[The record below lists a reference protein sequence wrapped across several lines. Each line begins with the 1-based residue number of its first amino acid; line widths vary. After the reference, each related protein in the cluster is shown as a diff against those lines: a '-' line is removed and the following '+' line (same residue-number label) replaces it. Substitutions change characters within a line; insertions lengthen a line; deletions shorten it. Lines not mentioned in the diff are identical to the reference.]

1 MAAKHGYSEWTERE
15 DHYVLS
21 NRTRLTPAMMA
32 EDLGRSLASVQSRIK
47 TLRGKGIQIASVP
60 AGRRSLAEAAKMTS
74 DKWLTEP
81 DVPLAVERE
90 TLRDEIAAY
99 LKSQIEIRRL
109 TIAQAFDLTEKLK
122 YRVVHAPADQLRG
135 YLTMR
140 VDEIV
145 KRAA

>member
-1 MAAKHGYSEWTERE
+1 
-15 DHYVLS
+15 
-21 NRTRLTPAMMA
+21 
-32 EDLGRSLASVQSRIK
+32 
-47 TLRGKGIQIASVP
+47 
-60 AGRRSLAEAAKMTS
+60 MTS

-81 DVPLAVERE
+81 DVPLSVERE
-90 TLRDEIAAY
+90 TLCDEIAAY

-122 YRVVHAPADQLRG
+122 YSVVHAPAEQLRG

>member
-1 MAAKHGYSEWTERE
+1 MAKKHGYCEWTERE

-32 EDLGRSLASVQSRIK
+32 EDLGRTLASVQSRIK
-47 TLRGKGIQIASVP
+47 TLRGKGIQIAAVP
-60 AGRRSLAEAAKMTS
+60 AGRRSLAEASKMTS

-99 LKSQIEIRRL
+99 LRSRVEIRQL
-109 TIAQAFDLTEKLK
+109 SVAQAYDLAERLK
-122 YRVVHAPADQLRG
+122 YSVVHAPAEQLRG